1 MKTTIRRTMTLR
13 DLLKKPFW
21 SPKDLSLA
29 TGISITT
36 SRKIIA
42 VIRKELESE
51 GYINLDNSKA
61 PTPKIITR
69 LNIDIGF
76 LTLHDGLDKEL
87 ETSE

>member
-1 MKTTIRRTMTLR
+1 MTLR

>member
-1 MKTTIRRTMTLR
+1 MTLR

-36 SRKIIA
+36 SRKIIT
-42 VIRKELESE
+42 VIRKELESD

-61 PTPKIITR
+61 PTQKIISR
-69 LNIDIGF
+69 LNIDIEF
-76 LTLHDGLDKEL
+76 LTIHEGIDKEL
-87 ETSE
+87 ESSE